1 MDTNTN
7 IDDAVEGLVLVAELS
22 EKQLNRLKKIE
33 QILSQ
38 QSEIIRF
45 SKDNPDKVK
54 QVDTITNNVTNN
66 VVQSQSQ
73 SKPMPK
79 GSGSSPDSGK
89 FKREPTI
96 RDVGAAVG
104 KSIVEASAHASS
116 NVINQLG
123 TEIVP
128 FFNEGKE
135 ALKTVASG
143 VVTAGRIGKS
153 MFERE
158 PTITNTNTITNSKE
172 TVTNS
177 TSMFQKIS
185 KTEKIRD
192 TKLRFREH
200 KVDHQQKKLYDK
212 VDGIHDMMRLNM
224 LFKLKDLLPSFGV
237 ISKLLGAGGIISGVL
252 GSIVMFKDKLGGLFV
267 GLKDSIGKITT
278 NISSM
283 VDTVIQNMKSM
294 FDKLPDFMKPQS
306 LKTAKKPDL
315 HPTASADK
323 KPAIGTDKKPAI
335 GASPDK
341 KPDLHPSASV
351 DKKPAID
358 VPENKTGNPTK
369 FKAVANAVDAVDG
382 KLEQSMFKRALVY
395 IGKRLAVAATG
406 VGAPA
411 AIALTATDIVDVTLD
426 ALELSV
432 KDVIDNPKS
441 IGRAVEEKTSFRQMV
456 NIQSG
461 IPADATLAEYAS
473 KSVEAKERQRE
484 LANKAHQANIIAPT
498 NTVVNNN
505 NNYGS
510 VLNSGFDTRNSDRRN
525 QLPSR
530 GITMQ

>member
-1 MDTNTN
+1 MSNTNTD

-38 QSEIIRF
+38 QSAIIRF
-45 SKDNPDKVK
+45 SKDNPDKVT
-54 QVDTITNNVTNN
+54 QIDTIANNVTNN
-66 VVQSQSQ
+66 VLPQ
-73 SKPMPK
+73 SKPIPK
-79 GSGSSPDSGK
+79 SGSSPDSGK
-89 FKREPTI
+89 FKREPNI

-104 KSIVEASAHASS
+104 KSIVEASARAS
-116 NVINQLG
+116 NTVIDQIG
-123 TEIVP
+123 SEIVP
-128 FFNEGKE
+128 FFNEGKQ
-135 ALKTVASG
+135 AVKTIASG
-143 VVTAGRIGKS
+143 MVDAGKITKS
-153 MFERE
+153 LFNRE
-158 PTITNTNTITNSKE
+158 PTKEKETVSKE

-177 TSMFQKIS
+177 KSMFQQVT

-237 ISKLLGAGGIISGVL
+237 LSKLLGAGGVIGSMM
-252 GSIVMFKDKLGGLFV
+252 GSIMMFKDKLGGVFV
-267 GLKDSIGKITT
+267 GLKDSMGKITT

-294 FDKLPDFMKPQS
+294 FNKLPDFMKPQS
-306 LKTAKKPDL
+306 LKTKAEPNKPNA
-315 HPTASADK
+315 HAQPNNSNNPKDK
-323 KPAIGTDKKPAI
+323 AGT
-335 GASPDK
+335 PDK
-341 KPDLHPSASV
+341 GKKVDSGIDKIQP

-358 VPENKTGNPTK
+358 VPEKKTGNPTK
-369 FKAVANAVDAVDG
+369 FKAVANVVDAVDG
-382 KLEQSMFKRALVY
+382 KLEQSMFKRAMVY
-395 IGKRLAVAATG
+395 LGKRLAVAATG

-411 AIALTATDIVDVTLD
+411 AIALTATDIVDFTLD
-426 ALELSV
+426 ALELSI

-461 IPADATLAEYAS
+461 IPADATRVEYV
-473 KSVEAKERQRE
+473 VEAAKAKERQRE
-484 LANKAHQANIIAPT
+484 LANKAHQANIIAPMS
-498 NTVVNNN
+498 NTVINNN
-505 NNYGS
+505 HSYGG
-510 VLNSGFDTRNSDRRN
+510 VLNHPFDNPNRDSRN
-525 QLPSR
+525 QMGSR